1 MNFLDS
7 FFVFTVFNEINEFIL
22 SLRSSF
28 AAANYVLLGSIIHS
42 LAKDCLERVAELGV
56 SQENFVFSL
65 VIELF
70 LSLLLGYLLVAQ
82 GSCGPARVL
91 DGIP

>member
-7 FFVFTVFNEINEFIL
+7 FFVFTVFNEINEFVL
-22 SLRSSF
+22 SLWGSF
-28 AAANYVLLGSIIHS
+28 ATPYYVLLGSVIHG
-42 LAKDCLERVAELGV
+42 LAKDCLERVAELAM
-56 SQENFVFSL
+56 SQENFIFSL

-82 GSCGPARVL
+82 GSCRSARVL